1 MKNLKKSFL
10 ALACTL
16 CVMNG
21 VSAAEQPMTEIE
33 KPADVKIEQ
42 KVEQKAIIPLTVRD
56 VLSTTGKIT
65 AIDGNRITV
74 KGEGQFSEVVVVV
87 TDNTYIADGKKGK
100 IKKMKNLKVGKEVTV
115 YYSSKMTRSL
125 PPQAEAYAVVIG
137 KDIIKQGKFFKVEKV
152 ITNKEEKLIKVVN
165 SNQDII
171 ATITEDVYE
180 DYAQIKEG
188 DNLLLWYDIMTMSMP
203 GQTNAYK
210 VVVLPEI
217 EK

>member
-33 KPADVKIEQ
+33 KAADVKIEQ

-115 YYSSKMTRSL
+115 YYSNKMTRSL

>member
-33 KPADVKIEQ
+33 KAADVKIEQ